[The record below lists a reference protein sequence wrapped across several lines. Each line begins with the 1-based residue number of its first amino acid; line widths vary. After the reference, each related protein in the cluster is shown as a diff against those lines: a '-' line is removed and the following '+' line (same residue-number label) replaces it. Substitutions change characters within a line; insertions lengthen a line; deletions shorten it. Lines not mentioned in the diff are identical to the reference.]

1 MTTFQSIQHFWFFIL
16 FNLYKIY
23 NQIKTNFSIY
33 ILHITPTQRTPPTP
47 SPTPTEIYLLDK
59 HTCFNKNKTNE
70 NIQVETQIEA
80 FFYDKSK
87 YTKILKDSQNIYEKL
102 WKTRILFENTPRGN
116 VIMLYDIYKMGFCYY
131 SDQQMITYDILNAVA
146 MKYVVTFRCIDF
158 FIDEKYYISPFLK
171 LYESVETKETHTQK
185 RIHQQNNSIRKI
197 HSQPLPVTKPP
208 TTTTTTT
215 KEPEPMTI
223 KNRFLYQ
230 GKIANFSFT
239 QKIPKKR
246 VIIKHNTMNELFEK
260 NPQMSYSEFKKSLKT
275 TSTSR
280 TNP

>member
-1 MTTFQSIQHFWFFIL
+1 MTTFQSIQYFWFFIL

-23 NQIKTNFSIY
+23 NQIKNNFSIY
-33 ILHITPTQRTPPTP
+33 ILRIKQIDPTPPTP
-47 SPTPTEIYLLDK
+47 PPTPTEIYLLDK

-70 NIQVETQIEA
+70 NIHVETQIEP
-80 FFYDKSK
+80 FFYDKPK

-158 FIDEKYYISPFLK
+158 FIDEKYYTSPFLK

-185 RIHQQNNSIRKI
+185 RIHQQNNSIRQI
-197 HSQPLPVTKPP
+197 HNQTLPMTKPP
-208 TTTTTTT
+208 TTAAA
-215 KEPEPMTI
+215 EEPMTI

-246 VIIKHNTMNELFEK
+246 VTIKHNTLNELFEK
-260 NPQMSYSEFKKSLKT
+260 NPQMSYSEFKKSLNKT

-280 TNP
+280 PTNT